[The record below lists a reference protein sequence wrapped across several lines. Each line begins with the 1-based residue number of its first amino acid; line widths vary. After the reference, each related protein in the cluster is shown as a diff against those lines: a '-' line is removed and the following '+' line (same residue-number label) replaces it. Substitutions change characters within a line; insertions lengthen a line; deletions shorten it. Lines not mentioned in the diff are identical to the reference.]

1 MLTTAIKQVP
11 IFGHVM
17 DHVLLLE
24 NVLEKGLE
32 TTLGFDPIRGPSPY
46 RIQHL
51 ANFHALVFS
60 QELGHHVEDHV
71 RDGKD
76 GNDFFFIL
84 FNDGGRARPR
94 GLFGAGVAWCQR

>member
-11 IFGHVM
+11 VFGHVM
-17 DHVLLLE
+17 NHVFLFK
-24 NVLEKGLE
+24 NVLEEGLE
-32 TTLGFDPIRGPSPY
+32 TTLGFDPIRRPSPY

-51 ANFHALVFS
+51 ANFHAFVFS

-71 RDGKD
+71 RDGKG

-94 GLFGAGVAWCQR
+94 GRAGRGAF